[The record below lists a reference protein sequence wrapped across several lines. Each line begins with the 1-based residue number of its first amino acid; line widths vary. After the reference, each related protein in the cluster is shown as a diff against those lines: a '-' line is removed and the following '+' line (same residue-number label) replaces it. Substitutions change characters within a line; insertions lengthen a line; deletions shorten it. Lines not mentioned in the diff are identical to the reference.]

1 MQADEAVHTHD
12 RRWAIRLYE
21 LAISVPVVAYLF
33 VSFAHAFTTHT
44 ALVPDGDW
52 VTPVVWALAVAVA
65 EMLPVPTNVSMA
77 FSLSFPLELSAALIF
92 PTPVAAA
99 IGLFGSIDA
108 RELRGELPPLK
119 ALFIRSQI
127 AVCVIVES
135 LIFKVWVQ
143 PAQLGTSPLRLIVPT
158 FLAAVA
164 GYATNTLIVAFY
176 DRLQTG
182 HSVRSVIRDMHQG
195 VFGEFVL
202 SYMGLALFAVLV
214 ASAFSDHVALAI
226 IVFAAPLAFARQMF
240 RRTHSL
246 QEATSKLAAKQAEN
260 EYQAMHDSLTGLPNR
275 MLFQLRLSDAIDE
288 ARRTGDRIAV
298 MLIDLDHF
306 KEINDTLGHH
316 YGDLLL
322 QEIGPRLSRVLRDE
336 DLMARLGGDEFG
348 IVLPDL
354 PSEEIA
360 MQVASRL
367 LEELQIPMSVEG
379 LALDVS
385 GSVGIAMF
393 PLQADDA
400 ESLLRHADV
409 AMYAAKESGGGYELY
424 DDDLDQHNPSRLT
437 LIGQVR
443 PALEAREFVMHYQPK
458 VRLADGRVAGAEALI
473 RWEHP
478 VLGLLPPDEFIPLVE
493 KTVLL
498 RPLTRYVI
506 VSVLQQWRAWA
517 DMGIRIPIAINIST
531 RSLLDQEL
539 PDQIEEELKRWDVPP
554 AYLRLELTESFLMGD
569 SGRSTLVLDRLARV
583 GVGLSIDDFGTGYS
597 SLSYLKR
604 LRDRGDQDRPVVR
617 HADAGQ
623 RERLDDRA
631 CDGRPRPEPRPPRR
645 RRGRR
650 GSGDVRSAARVRLR
664 RGAGL
669 RDLAPLVRA
678 RVHALAVGPQ
688 PRAAIRDG
696 GPHQRGRARTAA
708 RRLAPLDRQR
718 DGALEPAGSEGSEGL
733 VRGRERER
741 RHVRAHRDLGRE
753 RQEPDAVG
761 AREVRDRAQHALP
774 PQQVVG
780 ERRDV
785 AHRDLRAD
793 HDAPR
798 RDRPQRERHQ
808 RTGRREHDRGV
819 ERLRRHLGRP
829 AGPLGAEVPR
839 ERLGGDVARTC
850 EREDPPALVPRDLRE
865 DVGRAAE
872 PDDPE
877 PLGVAGEP
885 QGAVPDQ
892 PGAQQRRRLAIG
904 ERVRHGEAEARV
916 GDGEL
921 RVPARQLIPGEAR
934 VRAEV
939 LPAGRARAADAA
951 RPPEPRHAD
960 PVADRRAFGAL
971 AERVDHADDLM
982 PEDEGQDR
990 FGEVAVDDM
999 EVGAAD
1005 PADMDAEP
1013 HLARARLGV
1022 GQLGGAQRRSRTVQH
1037 HRAHAR
1043 SVDGGAA

>member
-1 MQADEAVHTHD
+1 MQAEQAVHAHD

-33 VSFAHAFTTHT
+33 VSFAHAYSTHM

-135 LIFKVWVQ
+135 LIFKIWVQ

-604 LRDRGDQDRPVVR
+604 LAIEEIKIDRSFVTQMQVNAND
-617 HADAGQ
+617 
-623 RERLDDRA
+623 
-631 CDGRPRPEPRPPRR
+631 
-645 RRGRR
+645 
-650 GSGDVRSAARVRLR
+650 SMI
-664 RGAGL
+664 
-669 RDLAPLVRA
+669 VRA
-678 RVHALAVGPQ
+678 TV
-688 PRAAIRDG
+688 
-696 GPHQRGRARTAA
+696 
-708 RRLAPLDRQR
+708 
-718 DGALEPAGSEGSEGL
+718 
-733 VRGRERER
+733 
-741 RHVRAHRDLGRE
+741 DLGRNLGLRVVAE
-753 RQEPDAVG
+753 GVEDLATFDQLRVFGCDEAQGYAISHPLSALEFT
-761 AREVRDRAQHALP
+761 RWLSVRNL
-774 PQQVVG
+774 
-780 ERRDV
+780 
-785 AHRDLRAD
+785 
-793 HDAPR
+793 
-798 RDRPQRERHQ
+798 ERHYG
-808 RTGRREHDRGV
+808 TE
-819 ERLRRHLGRP
+819 
-829 AGPLGAEVPR
+829 
-839 ERLGGDVARTC
+839 
-850 EREDPPALVPRDLRE
+850 ALT
-865 DVGRAAE
+865 
-872 PDDPE
+872 
-877 PLGVAGEP
+877 
-885 QGAVPDQ
+885 
-892 PGAQQRRRLAIG
+892 
-904 ERVRHGEAEARV
+904 GEAERAQ
-916 GDGEL
+916 L
-921 RVPARQLIPGEAR
+921 R
-934 VRAEV
+934 
-939 LPAGRARAADAA
+939 
-951 RPPEPRHAD
+951 
-960 PVADRRAFGAL
+960 
-971 AERVDHADDLM
+971 
-982 PEDEGQDR
+982 
-990 FGEVAVDDM
+990 AV
-999 EVGAAD
+999 
-1005 PADMDAEP
+1005 
-1013 HLARARLGV
+1013 
-1022 GQLGGAQRRSRTVQH
+1022 
-1037 HRAHAR
+1037 
-1043 SVDGGAA
+1043 